1 MVIWERCHNGR
12 RNGEILQSV
21 LPPVLALD
29 VGGTKLAA
37 GVLSPD
43 GTLHGLLIEP
53 TPLSEGP
60 DACLKRL
67 ILLGERAVAAAGL
80 RPPLVGAV
88 GISCGGPLDTA
99 TGVLLSPVHL
109 PGWANIPI
117 ADIMA
122 AAFGAPAVLENDA
135 TAGAWG
141 EYRFGAGRG
150 AGSMAYVTIS
160 TGIGGGVVLE
170 GRLHHGAAGNGGEFG
185 HQVVRQGGR
194 KCKCGRTGCLEAYAS
209 GTAIAE
215 TATAAVASGRSS
227 TLSSLNVITAAD
239 VAAAAGTDR
248 LATELWDEAMEMLG
262 EGVTNLVNILEP
274 DVVVLGGGLTR
285 SGKVVEAV
293 RAAVSSKAMPPAAVA
308 CHITLAQL
316 GQASCVIGAGAL
328 AQDWLLRF
336 GPLAAEAV

>member
-1 MVIWERCHNGR
+1 M
-12 RNGEILQSV
+12 QSV

-37 GVLSPD
+37 GVVLPD
-43 GTLHGLLIEP
+43 GALHGLSIEP
-53 TPLSEGP
+53 TALSEGP
-60 DACLKRL
+60 DGCIKRL
-67 ILLGERAVAAAGL
+67 MLLGERAVRAAGL
-80 RPPLVGAV
+80 DLPLIGAI
-88 GISCGGPLDTA
+88 GISCGGPLDAA

-109 PGWANIPI
+109 PGWANVPI
-117 ADIMA
+117 VDIVTES
-122 AAFGAPAVLENDA
+122 FGVPAVLENDA

-150 AGSMAYVTIS
+150 AGSMAYLTIS

-185 HQVVRQGGR
+185 HQVIRQGGR
-194 KCKCGRTGCLEAYAS
+194 KCKCGRTGCVEAYAS

-215 TATAAVASGRSS
+215 MATAAVASGRSS

-239 VAAAAGTDR
+239 VAASAGTDR
-248 LATELWDEAMEMLG
+248 LATELWDEAMEVLG

-274 DVVVLGGGLTR
+274 DVVVLGGGVTR
-285 SGKVVEAV
+285 SGKVLEAV
-293 RAAVSSKAMPPAAVA
+293 RAAVSTKAMPPAAVA

-316 GQASCVIGAGAL
+316 GEASCVAGAGAL
-328 AQDWLLRF
+328 AQDWLRRYR
-336 GPLAAEAV
+336 PLAAEAL